1 MLQDYGDELIG
12 LLCRLPGFEVMW
24 ERKAKSLDIVYD
36 RAFAE
41 ARALQQSILLLL
53 LLLFF
58 LLLLLLSSLSLL
70 LLSFLLF
77 PSCVL
82 NTAVL
87 HDQV

>member
-1 MLQDYGDELIG
+1 MLQDYSDELIG
-12 LLCRLPGFEVMW
+12 LLCRLPGFEMMW

-36 RAFAE
+36 QAFAE
-41 ARALQQSILLLL
+41 ARALHQSILLLL
-53 LLLFF
+53 LLLF
-58 LLLLLLSSLSLL
+58 LLLLLLLSLSLL
-70 LLSFLLF
+70 LLSFLLI